1 MGAWIRA
8 LWDAV
13 IFKTEAY
20 ERLRDRRDAFMQGFF
35 VIVIVALLAGLP
47 GFVTQLARGFRPPA
61 AEIADARSGFQ
72 TVIDGIMPFLG
83 QTGLPAGASSQIVEQ
98 AKANFESVAQMIAE
112 IEALPTALPRP
123 IGKTLTA
130 FGAWVSHPFGA
141 ASFPLSA
148 AVLATWLG
156 YGIWVMLAAK
166 LMGGRGT
173 LTGFF
178 GTTALFALPHV
189 LDIFRWVPYV
199 GSLLGF
205 VAFIWGLAIYV
216 KATAVSHKFRTALG
230 FLAMVLPVIIVAL
243 LSILLIFGVGAAALI
258 AGLARQG
265 Q

>member
-8 LWDAV
+8 LWDAAL
-13 IFKTEAY
+13 FKTEAY

-35 VIVIVALLAGLP
+35 VIVVVALLVALP
-47 GFVTQLARGFRPPA
+47 AFVTQFVRGFRPPE

-72 TVIDGIMPFLG
+72 AVMDGITPFLG
-83 QTGLPAGASSQIVEQ
+83 QMGLPAEAQGPILEQ
-98 AKANFESVAQMIAE
+98 AKANFESVATMIVE

-123 IGKTLTA
+123 VGKTLTA

-178 GTTALFALPHV
+178 GSVYYPAGLLPAPLVWISYLLPITYALNAMRLALLEGATWGQLLPDLLALSGFAVVLLP
-189 LDIFRWVPYV
+189 LSLLAFRYSVRRAKIE
-199 GSLLGF
+199 GSLTQ
-205 VAFIWGLAIYV
+205 Y
-216 KATAVSHKFRTALG
+216 
-230 FLAMVLPVIIVAL
+230 
-243 LSILLIFGVGAAALI
+243 
-258 AGLARQG
+258 
-265 Q
+265 